1 MALAIINLPLS
12 ASLQTTSASSA
23 LVSVLVELFFFKR
36 TCVIGGAAYTSHQI
50 YKNSSVT
57 L

>member
-23 LVSVLVELFFFKR
+23 LVSVLVELFFFF
-36 TCVIGGAAYTSHQI
+36 
-50 YKNSSVT
+50 
-57 L
+57 